1 MRFFNA
7 DNTTPRKVDWIK
19 GEGGFLVAALPG
31 CNPALILYGIRDHE
45 IESDT
50 IAQLLRMACATG
62 APRNDLRGIY
72 IYHAGVGRNAPV
84 TKVAAT
90 NISNWWT
97 VKGFANPS
105 IAEEE
110 WVVEQARL
118 AGVA

>member
-1 MRFFNA
+1 MTSHTREG
-7 DNTTPRKVDWIK
+7 K
-19 GEGGFLVAALPG
+19 GL
-31 CNPALILYGIRDHE
+31 
-45 IESDT
+45 
-50 IAQLLRMACATG
+50 TG

-105 IAEEE
+105 NAEEE
-110 WVVEQARL
+110 WVIEQARL